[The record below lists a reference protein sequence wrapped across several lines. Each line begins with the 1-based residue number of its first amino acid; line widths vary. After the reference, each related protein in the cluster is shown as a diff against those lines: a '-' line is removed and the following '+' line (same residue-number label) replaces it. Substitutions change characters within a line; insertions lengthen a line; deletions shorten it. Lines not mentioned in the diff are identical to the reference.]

1 MQYISETMKWMWRK
15 WKSAV
20 HRINDVISFV
30 LMTITYLIAV
40 TPVSLIMKAI
50 YRDILDRGLGSPQTE
65 SYWLKVERRTDAD
78 TTSGAQRQY

>member
-1 MQYISETMKWMWRK
+1 M
-15 WKSAV
+15 
-20 HRINDVISFV
+20 HRINDVISYV

-65 SYWLKVERRTDAD
+65 SYWLSVERRADAD
-78 TTSGAQRQY
+78 TVSGSQRQY